1 MPMVSTVRAAKP
13 DYVGIDVNDVIIWT
27 VTIDDDPLEDYLED
41 DGYSEA
47 VIENYSDNFFDDDWD
62 KDVIGW
68 KVVILEIK
76 DEKEKEYNGDDVD
89 VVPYLFNFYIQ
100 EEDEDW
106 EEEESNVGGTI
117 GNYAGDGKDVY
128 VDRVSL
134 TMGLFYW
141 IAGNNINWKKLADE
155 VDEEWEDDWDDD
167 DEKASASVESSLYK
181 DNGIS
186 TTFNPDEDDF
196 EDFDS
201 IAQFNDDGVLMYY
214 EWNYDDDP
222 IIILE
227 LEGRFFQENFLII
240 LGGAVAG
247 VAVIILIVTLVI
259 SLKKKKGNKDKFIS
273 TPSEKKSEV
282 IPSPPTIVSSQL
294 NFCPNCGSKI
304 STDTSFCT
312 ECGTSLKA

>member
-1 MPMVSTVRAAKP
+1 MKILKSIPYFLIILMLFIPTVSTVRAAKP
-13 DYVGIDVNDVIIWT
+13 DYVGIDVNDVFIWT
-27 VTIDDDPLEDYLED
+27 VTIDDDPYEDYLED
-41 DGYSEA
+41 FGFSEA
-47 VIENYSDNFFDDDWD
+47 FIENYSDYFFDDSWD
-62 KDVIGW
+62 KDVEGW

-76 DEKEKEYNGDDVD
+76 DEKEKDYKGDEVD
-89 VVPYLFNFYIQ
+89 VVPYLCNFYIK

-106 EEEESNVGGTI
+106 DEEEENVNGGI
-117 GNYAGDGKDVY
+117 LAYEGDGKDAY
-128 VDRVSL
+128 VDRVSVS
-134 TMGLFYW
+134 MGLYYL
-141 IAGNNINWKKLADE
+141 IADNDINWKQLADE

-227 LEGRFFQENFLII
+227 LEGRFFQENWVII
-240 LGGAVAG
+240 LGGALVG
-247 VAVIILIVTLVI
+247 VVVVVLIVVL
-259 SLKKKKGNKDKFIS
+259 LKIRKR
-273 TPSEKKSEV
+273 
-282 IPSPPTIVSSQL
+282 
-294 NFCPNCGSKI
+294 
-304 STDTSFCT
+304 
-312 ECGTSLKA
+312 